1 MVGALYHLSL
11 GLKLMSVLYSDLLLF
26 FQQFLRHPKELSS
39 VIPSSKSLGDMAI
52 SAAQLDQAR
61 VIVELGAGLGGITE
75 QILKVKPRDTR
86 FLAIEIN
93 EDLIKV
99 ARKRCPETDLILGNA
114 LHLDTYLSERGEESC
129 DAIISA
135 IPWAVMDS
143 EKQSK
148 LLATIYDNLKPGG
161 RFVTLAFLVGL
172 PCPASRR
179 FREAMSSR
187 FGKTGMTP
195 IVWRNLPPAVILWG
209 EKE

>member
-1 MVGALYHLSL
+1 
-11 GLKLMSVLYSDLLLF
+11 MSFLF
-26 FQQFLRHPKELSS
+26 FKQFLQHPKEVSS
-39 VIPSSKSLGDMAI
+39 VIPSSKALGDMAI
-52 SAAQLDQAR
+52 STAKLDQAK

-75 QILKVKPRDTR
+75 QILKARPRGAR

-93 EDLIKV
+93 EDLIKA
-99 ARKRCPETDLILGNA
+99 ARKRCPETDLTLGNA

-135 IPWAVMDS
+135 IPWAAMGS

-148 LLATIYDNLKPGG
+148 LLATIYANLKPGG
-161 RFVTLAFLVGL
+161 RFVTLAFLMGFL
-172 PCPASRR
+172 CPASHR
-179 FREAMSSR
+179 FRDALALY
-187 FGKTGMTP
+187 FDKTGMTP

>member
-1 MVGALYHLSL
+1 
-11 GLKLMSVLYSDLLLF
+11 MSVLHKTSELLLF
-26 FQQFLRHPKELSS
+26 FQQFLQHPKELSS
-39 VIPSSKSLGDMAI
+39 VIPSSKALGDMAI
-52 SAAQLDQAR
+52 STAQLDQAR
-61 VIVELGAGLGGITE
+61 VIVELGAGTGGITE
-75 QILKVKPRDTR
+75 QIRKAKPRGAR

-93 EDLIKV
+93 EDLIKA

-114 LHLDTYLSERGEESC
+114 LHLDAYLSERGEESC

-135 IPWAVMDS
+135 VPWAVMES
-143 EKQSK
+143 EQQSK
-148 LLATIYDNLKPGG
+148 LLSVVYDNLNSGG

-179 FREAMSSR
+179 FREALSHY
-187 FGKTGMTP
+187 FDKTGMTP